1 MKMKLTSLL
10 VAATCGVPLLVACAQ
25 ANPAEKVSVAD
36 RAAVEQIVRDYIL
49 DNPEIIEE
57 ALIEL
62 AARERAKTAI
72 ALASDPRDFSIGPAD
87 AKVTIVEFFDYR
99 CGFCKRSMDWVMD
112 TAETHPDD
120 IRVVFKELPIL
131 SEESRTA
138 ALAALAAGEQG
149 KYMEMHQA
157 LMQSRSDFSDAAI
170 DEIARTVGVDVK
182 KMRADMGSR
191 ELLQQVADVR
201 EQAIS
206 VDAGATPTFFIN
218 GRVVAGYDEKTL
230 DTIVSEEL
238 QR

>member
-10 VAATCGVPLLVACAQ
+10 VAAACGFPVLVACAQ

-49 DNPEIIEE
+49 ENPEIIEE
-57 ALIEL
+57 ALVEL
-62 AARERAKTAI
+62 AARERARMAV
-72 ALASDPRDFSIGPAD
+72 ALASDPRDYSMGPAD

-99 CGFCKRSMDWVMD
+99 CGFCKRSMEWLIE
-112 TAETHPDD
+112 TAEAHPDD

-149 KYMEMHQA
+149 KYMQMHQA
-157 LMQSRSDFSDAAI
+157 LMASRSDFSDAAI
-170 DEIARTVGVDVK
+170 DDIARSVGVDVAR
-182 KMRADMGSR
+182 MRADMGSR

-201 EQAIS
+201 AEAIS
-206 VDAGATPTFFIN
+206 VDATATPTFFIN
-218 GRVVAGYDEKTL
+218 GRVVAGYDKNTL
-230 DTIVSEEL
+230 DTIIDEEL
-238 QR
+238 KR